1 MYSGGLCDEHG
12 PHPELS
18 PHNLSLNTG
27 VVSLSR
33 AGRPTSEAV
42 AALSFSHEVH
52 GNPHVTCLK
61 KINLQKGLCPK
72 LHLALPTIHFP
83 KTFF

>member
-1 MYSGGLCDEHG
+1 MLYSGGLCDEHG

-52 GNPHVTCLK
+52 GNHTLLALK
-61 KINLQKGLCPK
+61 KLIFKSVSVPNC
-72 LHLALPTIHFP
+72 I
-83 KTFF
+83 